1 MTRVAVLG
9 SNSFSGSHFAGLLL
23 AEGYHVLG
31 MSRSEEIQEPFRPYA
46 PDADGWSFAQVD
58 LNDHEGVDA
67 YLRAFAPELVV
78 NFAAQ
83 SMVGQSWITPE
94 DWYET
99 NVVAIAHLGKTL
111 QSLETLRRYV
121 HVTTP
126 EVYGSTQDWIPESDV
141 FHPTTPYAVS
151 RAAGDM
157 HLMALHQATGLPI
170 VFTRAANV
178 YGSGQ
183 QLYRIIPRALLSARI
198 GRRLP
203 LDGGGH
209 SIRSFIHIE
218 DVARATL
225 AIAESGTDGLSYH
238 ISTTELVSI
247 RKLVEKIAQ
256 LTDVAFDELVVE
268 VGERVGK
275 DSAYQLDSS
284 RLSSSLGWEPQISL
298 DEGLRS
304 TLAWVDE
311 NLDLLNSLPVEY
323 VHKR

>member
-9 SNSFSGSHFAGLLL
+9 SNSFSGSHFVDLLL
-23 AEGYHVLG
+23 SAGYHVLG
-31 MSRSEEIQEPFRPYA
+31 LSRSEEIQAPFRPYA
-46 PDADGWSFAQVD
+46 AQAEGWSFAQVS
-58 LNDHEGVDA
+58 LNDHEGVDT

-94 DWYET
+94 DWYQT
-99 NVVAIAHLGKTL
+99 NVVAIAHLGRTL
-111 QSLETLRRYV
+111 QSLESLRRYV

-157 HLMALHQATGLPI
+157 HLMALQESTGLPI

-178 YGSGQ
+178 YGAGQ
-183 QLYRIIPRALLSARI
+183 QLYRIIPRALLSARAA
-198 GRRLP
+198 RRLP

-209 SIRSFIHIE
+209 SIRSFIHIS

-238 ISTTELVSI
+238 ISTDELVSI
-247 RKLVEKIAQ
+247 RQLVEKICT
-256 LTDVAFDELVVE
+256 LTEVPFDELVVE

-275 DSAYQLDSS
+275 DAAYQLDST
-284 RLSSSLGWEPQISL
+284 RLRSTLGWSPQVSL
-298 DEGLRS
+298 DNGLRS

-311 NLDLLNSLPVEY
+311 NLDLLTSLPVEY